1 MNSVARFTLLLL
13 LLPASGCSL
22 SKTLNQAAERITLN
36 TPEPIKVDMKIT
48 LDVYQHE
55 GPEKKKEEKEPD
67 TTADASRRKFNRQA
81 EIQELKNSRLIAET
95 HQGLLLLR
103 EPPAGT
109 YGGYVKDTVDKENAD
124 RKTLMIE
131 DARKRQRELHEIEKE
146 RYEENLKNAHPGEW
160 VEVEDPARPGGW
172 KPTQKQ
178 K

>member
-1 MNSVARFTLLLL
+1 MNAALRFLLCLL
-13 LLPASGCSL
+13 LLPVSGCSV
-22 SKTLNQAAERITLN
+22 SKTLEHAAKSITLN

-55 GPEKKKEEKEPD
+55 GPEKKKVEQEPD
-67 TTADASRRKFNRQA
+67 STAEASRRKFNRQT

-103 EPPAGT
+103 EQPAGT

-124 RKTLMIE
+124 RRTLMLE
-131 DARKRQRELHEIEKE
+131 DARQHQRELHEVEKE
-146 RYEENLKNAHPGEW
+146 HYEANAKVSHPGEW
-160 VEVEDPARPGGW
+160 IEIPDPARPGGW
-172 KPTQKQ
+172 KLTQKE